1 MNKEKEKQLE
11 SLMWNGFVVAF
22 VVGLAIN
29 QITELISTMKSLV
42 PIDINV
48 VTLILSIVLLII
60 VVLLY
65 FYQFIKN
72 AIETWN
78 SIEKD
83 NKKR

>member
-1 MNKEKEKQLE
+1 
-11 SLMWNGFVVAF
+11 
-22 VVGLAIN
+22 
-29 QITELISTMKSLV
+29 MKSLV

-83 NKKR
+83 NKKGRK